1 MKRYSH
7 FLRSALTGALLTGSL
22 LQAAFSYADDTEI
35 FFGGA
40 LAEEGIRPNVLFIL
54 DDSGSMGGRPP
65 GQSSGDTRLQIMKD
79 SFRQIVN
86 NTTGVNIGVMRLN
99 SNPRL
104 SADVDYIDRVLGDT
118 DIVPHSRSIRISAAS
133 DDASQ
138 AAAAN
143 NNILNEQSLVI
154 GGSSEQIVGLRFQDV
169 PIPRNATITQA
180 RLVFVP
186 AANHSD
192 EVILKVLPEK
202 SGDAPTYSAT
212 ADGRLSNRDVH
223 LKSSAGTDFPTWSP
237 NNWEQDAIPAD
248 DDDADVIALLPGVD
262 VTAQLQAVVNDT
274 NWCGN
279 NAAAFQIRTES
290 GSGIREFYGFDSD
303 SRQAPQLLVDWEASG
318 VTGCINPIVEYQ
330 VTTDNADGVQRGTSG
345 NAQNPVLNGQT
356 LSFDSSFIAARFEGV
371 KIPNSADILYASLIS
386 TSESGSS
393 RSRTARAYIE
403 DNISPSAL
411 GTNSKNFSNRKR
423 SDSTV
428 CEFQRSPDNKL
439 TNSCDLTEQIQDLVN
454 KSQWNDNGRAVVTLL
469 RPDNSGISLIA
480 HDSDPALAMKLRVK
494 YKGEIPRTYRDS
506 LISSVDSIRAS
517 GMTPIVPTMYDAALY
532 LRDQNKSPITSAC
545 QPTHI
550 VILSDGEAN
559 NNNRTNISGL
569 GPNAP
574 SCQSSGIDSG
584 ERCGREIAKY
594 LAEHDQA
601 SWIEGTNNHVTTH
614 TIGFALGASAFNP
627 TTCTFT
633 GSSTSAKKAAK
644 FLCEV
649 ASNGGGG
656 YYSAD
661 NANELTNAFN
671 EIIRSVISTDATFV
685 SASAPVNSFNRL
697 DNRDELYFA
706 VFRPQETDRW
716 PGNLKRYKVDV
727 DGVRILD
734 ANGSVAVDEATGFFS
749 TTARSFW
756 STEVDGNQTSLGGA
770 ASKLSAP
777 RTLYTFTGTEPNNA
791 SLAAVTAST
800 NLNTLL
806 GAADDAERQ
815 MLINYMLGWSNGVA
829 GGTPRK
835 AMGDPLHSS
844 PRLVTYKEND
854 SAIVIGTNEG
864 MIHVIDTATGAEHF
878 AFIPKALLP
887 NIKELMENGPSSVDN
902 RRPYGMDNTVTIWT
916 NDANGNGAILDASG
930 TAESGEFVYAYA
942 TMGRGGRNLYAL
954 DITNRN
960 APKLLWEIIGGVTSG
975 FESLGQTWSTPV
987 RTKIKIGADITD
999 VLIFAGGYDPGQD
1012 DQAEGD
1018 TAYTRREDDMGNA
1031 LYIVNAKTGAL
1042 IWKADSTSF
1051 SKMKY
1056 SMPSPVRV
1064 IDLQQNDAG
1073 QLVYDPTGTADQI
1086 FVGDMGGQVWRFYI
1100 NNGQSVANLITPA
1113 NGDGVFADLGGNG
1126 VNARRFYHTPDVALV
1141 NSGGVPKLAVNIGSG
1156 YRGHPLHTVIQDR
1169 FYSLQ
1174 TSTLTYTA
1182 NEGAITENDL
1192 ADLTSIVAE
1201 ETADA
1206 AVATTNGWM
1215 IKLGNAGEKVLS
1227 SALTVNNVIYFN
1239 TYEPTAIAD
1248 SCQANVGKNRAYS
1261 VSLRNGTPIRS
1272 VGETPV
1278 ASDRY
1283 TTITTSGLL
1292 PDPVVVT
1299 IGGKN
1304 VLVRFPSIEPLAA
1317 EPEASNYWI
1326 DITE

>member
-7 FLRSALTGALLTGSL
+7 FLRSALTGALLTGAL
-22 LQAAFSYADDTEI
+22 LQAAVGYADDTEI

-40 LAEEGIRPNVLFIL
+40 LAEEGVRPNVLFLL
-54 DDSGSMGGRPP
+54 DDSSSMNCLP
-65 GQSSGDTRLQIMKD
+65 SSTSAACTSRANSRLEIMKD
-79 SFRQIVN
+79 SFREIVN
-86 NTTGVNIGVMRLN
+86 NSSGINIGVLIFN

-104 SADVDYIDRVLGDT
+104 VAEVDYIDKLIGDST
-118 DIVPHSRSIRISAAS
+118 VVERTETFTIAAS
-133 DDASQ
+133 PDDASQ
-138 AAAAN
+138 ASAGSN
-143 NNILNEQSLVI
+143 NVI
-154 GGSSEQIVGLRFQDV
+154 NQQQLTVGGSAEQVVGLRFQEL
-169 PIPRNATITQA
+169 PIPRNAVILEA
-180 RLVFVP
+180 RLGFT
-186 AANHSD
+186 AASNGSD
-192 EVILKVLPEK
+192 AVTLRVLPETT
-202 SGDAPTYSAT
+202 GDAATFVTNSA
-212 ADGRLSNRDVH
+212 GRLSNRSVFSAD
-223 LKSSAGTDFPTWSP
+223 SSGVAFPTWEPGSWTQ
-237 NNWEQDAIPAD
+237 N
-248 DDDADVIALLPGVD
+248 DVIPYEEGPD
-262 VTAQLQAVVNDT
+262 ITAQVQTIVNGS

-279 NAAAFQIRTES
+279 NALALQIQTES
-290 GSGIREFYGFDSD
+290 GTGTRQFYSFDSD
-303 SRQAPQLLVDWEASG
+303 PDKAPVLMVRWQASG
-318 VTGCINPIVEYQ
+318 ITGCHNPIVEYT
-330 VTTDNADGVQRGTSG
+330 VPTNNSDGIQNSTSG
-345 NAQNPVLNGQT
+345 SGRNPVLNGST
-356 LSFDSSFIAARFEGV
+356 LEFGSGRYIAARFTGIN
-371 KIPNSADILYASLIS
+371 IPQGSNILYAQLIS
-386 TSESGSS
+386 TSGTGTNNTE
-393 RSRTARAYIE
+393 TANVSLE
-403 DNISPSAL
+403 NGVSPSSL
-411 GTNSKNFSNRKR
+411 GTADNNFSNRTLITPSSSCTFNR
-423 SDSTV
+423 AGT
-428 CEFQRSPDNKL
+428 EQINY
-439 TNSCDLTEQIQDLVN
+439 CDLTNQVQTLVN
-454 KSQWNDNGRAVVTLL
+454 RSNWSSTNSSMVAMI
-469 RPDNSGISLIA
+469 RPASSGVSLIA
-480 HDSDPALAMKLRVK
+480 RDNSASKAMKLRIK
-494 YKGEIPRTYRDS
+494 YEGGAPKTYREI
-506 LISSVDSIRAS
+506 LISEVDKITAPGGSPYHY
-517 GMTPIVPTMYDAALY
+517 TPIVPTLYDAATY
-532 LRDQNKSPITSAC
+532 LRNQSSSPITSAC

-550 VILSDGEAN
+550 VLLSDGAPTRN
-559 NNNRTNISGL
+559 SHTNITGI
-569 GPNAP
+569 GGG
-574 SCQSSGIDSG
+574 SCTARNDGN
-584 ERCGREIAKY
+584 ETCGREIATH
-594 LAEHDQA
+594 LAENDQA
-601 SWIEGTNNHVTTH
+601 SWIQGANNYVTTH
-614 TIGFALGASAFNP
+614 TIGFALNAQNFDKNTS
-627 TTCTFT
+627 T
-633 GSSTSAKKAAK
+633 GGNAAAR
-644 FLCEV
+644 FLCDI
-649 ASNGGGG
+649 AKSGGGG
-656 YYSAD
+656 YYGAD
-661 NANELTNAFN
+661 DAAELTDAFD
-671 EIIRSVISTDATFV
+671 EIIRSVLSTDATFV

-706 VFRPQETDRW
+706 MFRPQETDRW
-716 PGNLKRYKVDV
+716 PGNVKRYRVDV
-727 DGVRILD
+727 DGARILD
-734 ANGSVAVDEATGFFS
+734 AAGTVAVDASTGFFS
-749 TTARSFW
+749 STSRSFW
-756 STEVDGNQTSLGGA
+756 STEVDGNQTSQGKA
-770 ASKLSAP
+770 ASKIPTP
-777 RTLYTFTGTEPNNA
+777 RTLYTFTGANPSNS
-791 SLAAVTAST
+791 SLTAVTAST

-806 GAADDAERQ
+806 GAANDTERQ
-815 MLINYMLGWSNGVA
+815 KLINYMLGWSNEVA
-829 GGTPRK
+829 NGTPRK

-854 SAIVIGTNEG
+854 SALVIGTNEG
-864 MIHVIDTATGAEHF
+864 MIHVIDTATGVEHF

-887 NIKELMENGPSSVDN
+887 NVKELMENGPSSVDN
-902 RRPYGMDNTVTIWT
+902 RRPYGMDNTVTIWA

-975 FESLGQTWSTPV
+975 FEGLGQTWSTPV

-1248 SCQANVGKNRAYS
+1248 SCQANVGTNRAYS

-1317 EPEASNYWI
+1317 EPEPSNYWI
-1326 DITE
+1326 DITESN